1 VPVGSAREAAVQ
13 PGHGAARV
21 LALLGSAME
30 VDASAGLVPVL
41 RHLIECTTQAL
52 DARYGAFAA
61 ENGRHGVQ
69 GTGWF
74 VTAGVAEGEVR
85 ARRTG
90 AQDGRTL
97 LRRLLDDAA
106 PPPGTPDGAC
116 LQAPVRVRG
125 ELFGRLCVTLRRDGS
140 AFGADDEALLAAL
153 AAAAGVTVENAQ
165 LYEQER
171 NRPRWL
177 EANAQITASLLSG
190 AAESAVL
197 ELVLEQA
204 RRILAADLG
213 ALAVPVDDGKAL
225 RVEQASGLG
234 ADSHRGLVVP
244 LDGSFMGA
252 AATAGRPITSV
263 DIARDRRITT
273 GPPRWSGLGPAV
285 AVPMG
290 AHNGVRGVLLLARTA
305 PMEAFTEAQTAP
317 LLAYAGQ
324 AAVAME
330 LADRRHSAEQIAL
343 LEDRDRIARDLH
355 DLAIQRL
362 FATGITLQ
370 SAVRFVDHP
379 VAGERLLRAVDD
391 LDETIKIIRTTIFG
405 LRRRTSAPGV
415 RGLRV
420 RVAQTVEEAVSALG
434 FTPALRMEGLLD
446 TGVPAAVADQVVP
459 VLAEALANVA
469 RHARAGHAKI
479 ALVVRHKSLVLAVE
493 DDGVGMHGGGR
504 RSGLANLEQR
514 ARALGG
520 DLLLEPGRAGGT
532 RLRWS
537 VPLPPA

>member
-1 VPVGSAREAAVQ
+1 MARESAVG
-13 PGHGAARV
+13 PHSGDARV
-21 LALLGSAME
+21 LGLLGAAME
-30 VDASAGLVPVL
+30 VDAAAGLASVL
-41 RHLIECTTQAL
+41 RHLVETAAAAL
-52 DARYGAFAA
+52 DARYGAFAVRGERG
-61 ENGRHGVQ
+61 ENGDYGEDAP
-69 GTGWF
+69 GAGWF
-74 VTAGVAEGEVR
+74 VTAGPAE
-85 ARRTG
+85 
-90 AQDGRTL
+90 GRTL
-97 LRRLLDDAA
+97 LGRVLADPAS
-106 PPPGTPDGAC
+106 PPETPAGSV
-116 LQAPVRVRG
+116 LWAPVRVRG
-125 ELFGRLCVTLRRDGS
+125 DLFGRLCVTGRRGGG
-140 AFGADDEALLAAL
+140 AFGARDEALLAAL

-177 EANAQITASLLSG
+177 EANAEITASLLSG

-197 ELVLEQA
+197 ELVLENA

-213 ALAVPVDDGKAL
+213 ALAVPVDEGKAL
-225 RVEQASGLG
+225 RVEQASGVG
-234 ADSHRGLVVP
+234 AASHRGLVVP
-244 LDGSFMGA
+244 RDGSFMGA

-263 DIARDRRITT
+263 DIAQDPRITT

-305 PMEAFTEAQTAP
+305 PMDAFTETQTAP

-330 LADRRHSAEQIAL
+330 LADRRRSAEQIAL

-405 LRRRTSAPGV
+405 LRRRTPGAAGAGGPDGGGV
-415 RGLRV
+415 GRGARLHPG
-420 RVAQTVEEAVSALG
+420 AAHG
-434 FTPALRMEGLLD
+434 GPAGRRGAGRRGGRGGGGAGGGAGQRG
-446 TGVPAAVADQVVP
+446 T
-459 VLAEALANVA
+459 
-469 RHARAGHAKI
+469 ARAGLRRADRAAG
-479 ALVVRHKSLVLAVE
+479 ALRATGAHR
-493 DDGVGMHGGGR
+493 GGR
-504 RSGLANLEQR
+504 RGGPARRRAAQR
-514 ARALGG
+514 PGQPGAARPCA
-520 DLLLEPGRAGGT
+520 GR
-532 RLRWS
+532 
-537 VPLPPA
+537 